1 MPHHT
6 SHLDDTPPDSFE
18 APDEQEALGIR
29 LRTLRTGKRRSL
41 KDVAAAAQVS
51 ESFLSQVERGLT
63 SPSIASLR
71 RICTALGENMGA
83 LFTDELDARNPYD
96 RLVRVSDRRRIFR
109 PDGSANYLI
118 TPRIAKHLE
127 IHHNVIAPGRTSGP
141 EPYTHEGEEECV
153 YVLEGVLDLQWNGDS
168 FRLASGDAIL
178 IDPKIAHSFANTT
191 DQSAVVLWVISPA
204 RSDI

>member
-1 MPHHT
+1 MAGHT
-6 SHLDDTPPDSFE
+6 SHWETGDDDAS
-18 APDEQEALGIR
+18 DEQRSLGIR
-29 LRTLRTGKRRSL
+29 LRQLRKSKRRSL
-41 KDVAAAAQVS
+41 KEIAADAQVS

-83 LFTDELDARNPYD
+83 LFAEEFDTGRSDE

-109 PDGSANYLI
+109 PDGSADYLL
-118 TPRIAKHLE
+118 TPRIARHLE
-127 IHHNVIAPGRTSGP
+127 IHHNIIAPGRTSGP

-153 YVLEGVLDLQWNGDS
+153 HVLEGELRLQWD
-168 FRLASGDAIL
+168 RTTYDLRAGDAIL
-178 IDPKIAHSFANTT
+178 IDPKIEHSFANVT
-191 DQSAVVLWVISPA
+191 DESAVVLWIISPA